1 MLQSMTGYGSTSLQ
15 IDELEIYV
23 EIKTLNSRYFDSK
36 ISIPSTLSAQELIFN
51 NLLKENLKRGK
62 VDLRIKLIGSSND
75 SISFN
80 KSIIK
85 NYIDE
90 LKEISDFDDSNI
102 LKSVLSL
109 PNSISKGE
117 LSFSEFQ
124 TKKIIDSVNSVIEHV
139 IDFRKNEGK
148 NTLKD
153 LRENLNIIS
162 EYFLEIEKI
171 SHLHKKNIKEE
182 LEIKSQN
189 LEVNFDNGRF
199 EQEVFY
205 YLEKMDINE
214 ELVRLKSHMDFFVE
228 ILDNDVIEK
237 GKKLGFIC
245 QEIGRE
251 INTIGSKSSNSKIQ
265 NSVVEMKSSLEKIR
279 EQTLNIL

>member
-36 ISIPSTLSAQELIFN
+36 ISIPSTLSSQELIIN
-51 NLLKENLKRGK
+51 NVLKEKLKRGK
-62 VDLRIKLIGSSND
+62 VDLRIKFMGSSND
-75 SISFN
+75 SASFN
-80 KSIIK
+80 KSVIK

-109 PNSISKGE
+109 PNSLSKGE
-117 LSFSEFQ
+117 LSFSEAQ
-124 TKKIIDSVNSVIEHV
+124 LKKIIDCVNSVIENV

-153 LRENLNIIS
+153 LRENLNVIKEYS
-162 EYFLEIEKI
+162 ETINKI
-171 SHLHKKNIKEE
+171 SDLHKKNIKEE
-182 LEIKSQN
+182 LQIKSQN
-189 LEVNFDNGRF
+189 LEVNFDNARF

-214 ELVRLKSHMDFFVE
+214 ELVRLKSHMDFFIE
-228 ILDNDVIEK
+228 ILDNDLIEK

>member
-36 ISIPSTLSAQELIFN
+36 ISIPSTLSSQELIFN

-90 LKEISDFDDSNI
+90 LKEISEFDDSHI

-109 PNSISKGE
+109 PNSITKGE
-117 LSFSEFQ
+117 ISFSEVQ

-139 IDFRKNEGK
+139 IDFRKNEG
-148 NTLKD
+148 N
-153 LRENLNIIS
+153 LR
-162 EYFLEIEKI
+162 KI
-171 SHLHKKNIKEE
+171 
-182 LEIKSQN
+182 
-189 LEVNFDNGRF
+189 
-199 EQEVFY
+199 
-205 YLEKMDINE
+205 
-214 ELVRLKSHMDFFVE
+214 
-228 ILDNDVIEK
+228 
-237 GKKLGFIC
+237 
-245 QEIGRE
+245 
-251 INTIGSKSSNSKIQ
+251 
-265 NSVVEMKSSLEKIR
+265 
-279 EQTLNIL
+279 

>member
-1 MLQSMTGYGSTSLQ
+1 M
-15 IDELEIYV
+15 
-23 EIKTLNSRYFDSK
+23 NRY
-36 ISIPSTLSAQELIFN
+36 
-51 NLLKENLKRGK
+51 
-62 VDLRIKLIGSSND
+62 
-75 SISFN
+75 
-80 KSIIK
+80 
-85 NYIDE
+85 
-90 LKEISDFDDSNI
+90 ISDFDDSHI

-117 LSFSEFQ
+117 LSFSEVQ

-162 EYFLEIEKI
+162 EYSKAIEKI
-171 SHLHKKNIKEE
+171 SYLHKKNIKEE

-214 ELVRLKSHMDFFVE
+214 ELVRLKSHMDFFIE
-228 ILDNDVIEK
+228 ILDNDVTEK

-265 NSVVEMKSSLEKIR
+265 NCVVEMKSSLEKIR

>member
-1 MLQSMTGYGSTSLQ
+1 MLQSMTGFGSNSLQ
-15 IDELEIYV
+15 IDELEVYV

-36 ISIPSTLSAQELIFN
+36 ISIPSTLSSQELIIN
-51 NLLKENLKRGK
+51 NVLKEKLKRGK
-62 VDLRIKLIGSSND
+62 VDLRIKFMGSSND
-75 SISFN
+75 SVSFN
-80 KSIIK
+80 KSVIK

-90 LKEISDFDDSNI
+90 LKKISDFDDSHI

-109 PNSISKGE
+109 PNSLLKGE
-117 LSFSEFQ
+117 LSFSEAQ
-124 TKKIIDSVNSVIEHV
+124 INKIIDCVNSVIENV

-153 LRENLNIIS
+153 LRENLNVIKEYS
-162 EYFLEIEKI
+162 ETINKI
-171 SHLHKKNIKEE
+171 SDLHKKNIKEE
-182 LEIKSQN
+182 LELKSQN

-214 ELVRLKSHMDFFVE
+214 ELVRLKSHMDFFIE
-228 ILDNDVIEK
+228 ILDNDLIEK

>member
-36 ISIPSTLSAQELIFN
+36 ISIPSTLSSQELIFN

-62 VDLRIKLIGSSND
+62 VDLIIKLMGSSID

-85 NYIDE
+85 NYIDD
-90 LKEISDFDDSNI
+90 LKEISDFDDSHV

-117 LSFSEFQ
+117 FSFSEFQ
-124 TKKIIDSVNSVIEHV
+124 IKKIIDCVNSVIKHV
-139 IDFRKNEGK
+139 IEFRKNEGK

-153 LRENLNIIS
+153 LRQNLNIIS
-162 EYFLEIEKI
+162 EYSEAIEKI

-214 ELVRLKSHMDFFVE
+214 ELVRLKSHMDFFIE

-265 NSVVEMKSSLEKIR
+265 NCVVEMKSSLEKIR

>member
-36 ISIPSTLSAQELIFN
+36 ISIPSTLSSQELIIN
-51 NLLKENLKRGK
+51 NVLKEKLKRGK
-62 VDLRIKLIGSSND
+62 VDLRIKFMGSSND
-75 SISFN
+75 SASFN
-80 KSIIK
+80 KSVIK

-109 PNSISKGE
+109 PNSLSKGE
-117 LSFSEFQ
+117 LSFSEAQ
-124 TKKIIDSVNSVIEHV
+124 LKKIIDCVNSVIENV

-153 LRENLNIIS
+153 LRENLNVIKEYS
-162 EYFLEIEKI
+162 ETINKI
-171 SHLHKKNIKEE
+171 SDLHKKNIKEE
-182 LEIKSQN
+182 LQIKSQN
-189 LEVNFDNGRF
+189 LEVNFDNARF

-214 ELVRLKSHMDFFVE
+214 ELVRLKSHMDFFIE
-228 ILDNDVIEK
+228 ILDNDLIEK

-279 EQTLNIL
+279 EQSLNIL